1 MQRDNFY
8 SKISK
13 RSFSKIYKNYSKGKI
28 SRVLPAN
35 IILSPFPY
43 GFHPCNGEMQERVD
57 LRVSL
62 THLAQGNQ
70 EREKGREKGGRGERE
85 REREGRERRERKR
98 EKGRRNC
105 CWPKSASTVGQSEA
119 RLEGAIV
126 CKEQRAIVDKG
137 IDAPRV

>member
-62 THLAQGNQ
+62 THSAQGNQ
-70 EREKGREKGGRGERE
+70 EREKERKREGRGERERKREKGRERGGRGERE
-85 REREGRERRERKR
+85 RERKGEGIVVGRSQRRLLAS
-98 EKGRRNC
+98 RRLD
-105 CWPKSASTVGQSEA
+105 S
-119 RLEGAIV
+119 
-126 CKEQRAIVDKG
+126 KEQSFARNNKRSLI
-137 IDAPRV
+137 RV

>member
-43 GFHPCNGEMQERVD
+43 DFHPCNEEIQERVTCAFHS
-57 LRVSL
+57 R
-62 THLAQGNQ
+62 TRPKGIKREKKRERGKGE
-70 EREKGREKGGRGERE
+70 EREKERERKGERGEGEEREKERE
-85 REREGRERRERKR
+85 REKELLLAEVSVD
-98 EKGRRNC
+98 
-105 CWPKSASTVGQSEA
+105 CWPVGGSTRRSN
-119 RLEGAIV
+119 RLQGATSD
-126 CKEQRAIVDKG
+126 R
-137 IDAPRV
+137 

>member
-70 EREKGREKGGRGERE
+70 KREKGRERGKGEEREKERE
-85 REREGRERRERKR
+85 REKELLLAEVSVD
-98 EKGRRNC
+98 
-105 CWPKSASTVGQSEA
+105 CWPVGGSTRRSN
-119 RLEGAIV
+119 RLQGATSD
-126 CKEQRAIVDKG
+126 R
-137 IDAPRV
+137 